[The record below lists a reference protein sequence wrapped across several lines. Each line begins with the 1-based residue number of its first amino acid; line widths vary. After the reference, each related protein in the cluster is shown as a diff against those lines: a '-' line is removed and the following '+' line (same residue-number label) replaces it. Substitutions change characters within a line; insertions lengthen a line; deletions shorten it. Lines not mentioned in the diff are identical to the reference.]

1 MNPEVSLGTFLRDQG
16 VDKRGEGA
24 GEEAGETGRPG
35 REREEKEGQV
45 GGGPW
50 PQECVLLT

>member
-1 MNPEVSLGTFLRDQG
+1 MKPEVSLGTFLRDEG

-35 REREEKEGQV
+35 RERERRRRARWEGAP
-45 GGGPW
+45 GPRSV
-50 PQECVLLT
+50 CY